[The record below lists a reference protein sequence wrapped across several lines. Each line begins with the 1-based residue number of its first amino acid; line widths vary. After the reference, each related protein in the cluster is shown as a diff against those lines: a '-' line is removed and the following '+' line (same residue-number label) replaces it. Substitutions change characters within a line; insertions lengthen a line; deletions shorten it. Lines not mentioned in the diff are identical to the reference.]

1 MDRGYLGIA
10 FSFPGEKNS
19 LSIAVIDPG
28 SDGRGTL
35 YRLYIHG
42 GEGENQNAYDC
53 DGNQL
58 FHLNTLH
65 IYALFAL
72 KRFASVDGMI
82 IHRCA

>member
-42 GEGENQNAYDC
+42 GEGENAYR
-53 DGNQL
+53 Q
-58 FHLNTLH
+58 
-65 IYALFAL
+65 
-72 KRFASVDGMI
+72 
-82 IHRCA
+82 